1 MKSMAP
7 VLLVV
12 LRLAMAAVFIAAAL
26 PKIRDPDLFAA
37 AIFNYKMLP
46 PWGVN
51 TLALVL
57 PWLELA
63 IGVLLAL
70 GVWVRASAAWM
81 VVLMIAFMTAFVSAT
96 ARGLDIACGCFEVAE
111 GAKPTSPWWVVLRD
125 SAMLGAAVVLWR
137 FGGGPG
143 LGRLVAAPGARPGP
157 TLDAGTTE
165 GASGR

>member
-1 MKSMAP
+1 MAP
-7 VLLVV
+7 VY
-12 LRLAMAAVFIAAAL
+12 ITSAL
-26 PKIRDPDLFAA
+26 PKIRHTDLFAA
-37 AIFNYKMLP
+37 AILNYKMLP

-51 TLALVL
+51 TLALML

-81 VVLMIAFMTAFVSAT
+81 VALMIVFMIAFVSAT

-125 SAMLGAAVVLWR
+125 STMLGAALVLFR

-143 LGRLVAAPGARPGP
+143 LGRWVVAPGARRRP
-157 TLDAGTTE
+157 TLDASTTE
-165 GASGR
+165 SFSGRWRKARAGGRLRD